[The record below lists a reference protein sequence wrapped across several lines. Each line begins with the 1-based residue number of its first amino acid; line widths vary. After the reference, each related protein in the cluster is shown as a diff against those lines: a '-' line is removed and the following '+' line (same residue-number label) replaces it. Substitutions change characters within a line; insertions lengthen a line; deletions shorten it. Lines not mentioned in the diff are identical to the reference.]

1 MKLAIGLVLCSMILG
16 TVLPMCFSGRR
27 ASGQPTVA
35 APAPARS
42 PPAVT
47 PPGKFAA
54 ADGSIRLPEEYQMW
68 THLGTWHVT
77 EGKNG
82 EINSHQV
89 YAEPEAVAEFRKT
102 QKWPHGATIV
112 KEVRSTR
119 SGKLTTGQG
128 AWDGPMQ
135 LWFVMVKDEK
145 RTFPG
150 NPIWGRGW
158 GWGLYLANDP
168 KKNTCTDYKIDC
180 LGCHIPAQK
189 TDWVFRHGYPVLN
202 ETEGQFK
209 KYMESIYEGDEELDM
224 SVPDSKKLNQSTV
237 PNKP

>member
-1 MKLAIGLVLCSMILG
+1 MKRAIVLVTCSILLASVFALRVTS
-16 TVLPMCFSGRR
+16 RN
-27 ASGQPTVA
+27 AAGQSTPE
-35 APAPARS
+35 APAPAESR
-42 PPAVT
+42 PVVV
-47 PPGKFAA
+47 PPGKFSA
-54 ADGSIRLPEEYQMW
+54 ADGSIRLPEDYRRW
-68 THLGTWHVT
+68 THLGTWYVA

-82 EINSHQV
+82 EINSHQI

-112 KEVRSTR
+112 KEVRSTK

-128 AWDGPMQ
+128 TWDGPMQ
-135 LWFVMVKDEK
+135 LWFVMVKDTK

-158 GWGLYLANDP
+158 GWGLYMADDP

-189 TDWVFRHGYPVLN
+189 TDWVFQHGYPVLN
-202 ETEGQFK
+202 ETDGQLK
-209 KYMESIYEGDEELDM
+209 KYMKSIYTGDEEIDKP
-224 SVPDSKKLNQSTV
+224 VPKPKKLDESTA
-237 PNKP
+237 PKKP